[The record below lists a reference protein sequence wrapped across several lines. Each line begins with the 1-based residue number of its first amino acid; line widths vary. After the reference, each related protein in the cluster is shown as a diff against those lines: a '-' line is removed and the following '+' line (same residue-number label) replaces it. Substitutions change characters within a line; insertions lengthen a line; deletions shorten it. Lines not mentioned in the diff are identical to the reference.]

1 MGIQYGCTISIKM
14 GITFLSSFAKK
25 NKYKRSNFF
34 YQNIIIFCQNEKVH
48 NTCLCKSLESIFK
61 TFISNIYIISLL
73 DIDKGKNKTN

>member
-1 MGIQYGCTISIKM
+1 MGVPYRLKWEL
-14 GITFLSSFAKK
+14 LSYPVLQKK